1 MKDNEREI
9 GGRIGEKWRRGGR
22 RGCAPQARPS
32 PDQCAASVGARA
44 EKTASAESEE
54 SEENVGAGKGCRCR
68 CRCRWFKCTPTTKVH
83 S

>member
-22 RGCAPQARPS
+22 RGCAPQARPG
-32 PDQCAASVGARA
+32 AASVGARA

-68 CRCRWFKCTPTTKVH
+68 CRCRWFKCTPTTKVR